1 MAAVAVTLALVGVVT
16 VGEEGNVAAE
26 VALRSF
32 PKDHPYAG
40 LSGADNVFSFVTER
54 YTDASPLVIRGP
66 GAGAAVTAA
75 GVFGDLLTVARA
87 AGASV

>member
-1 MAAVAVTLALVGVVT
+1 MLRYVGVVT
-16 VGEEGNVAAE
+16 IDEDEKVRNVVKAE

-32 PKDHPYAG
+32 PRSHPYAG

-54 YTDASPLVIRGP
+54 YSEASPLVVRGP

-75 GVFGDLLTVARA
+75 GVFGDLLTIARA